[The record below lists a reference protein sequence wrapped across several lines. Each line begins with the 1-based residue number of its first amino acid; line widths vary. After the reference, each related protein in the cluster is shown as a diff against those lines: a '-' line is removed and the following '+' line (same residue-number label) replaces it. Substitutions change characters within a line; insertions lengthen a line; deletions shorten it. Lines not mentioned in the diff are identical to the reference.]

1 MAMGGQVWLESEVG
15 QGTTFHF
22 TVQMP
27 AIATQSP
34 RYIGGVQPQ
43 WVNKRLLLVDSGR
56 ASLRWLSWQLQQW
69 GMLSPYTAVS
79 FSEAAPFIQ
88 QKDDIDLIIVDAQ
101 LPEFSSLIQLVQQH
115 PRMTKLPIIL
125 LSSLHQG
132 DIANRTLFAGFIAK
146 PVKPSQLFEIVS
158 EKLTTTP
165 EARQRPPQAP
175 SVFNTALG
183 NEKPLR
189 ILMAEDNLI
198 NQKVAQ
204 RVLGKLGYRAD
215 IASNGVEVVMA
226 LKQQA
231 YDVVFMDIQMP
242 EMDGIEATK
251 QIRQTMPDSLQP
263 RIVAL
268 TANALTGDREHYLA
282 NGMDDYLSK
291 PVRIE
296 ELMTVLDRAFDHVR
310 GNGR

>member
-1 MAMGGQVWLESEVG
+1 
-15 QGTTFHF
+15 
-22 TVQMP
+22 
-27 AIATQSP
+27 
-34 RYIGGVQPQ
+34 
-43 WVNKRLLLVDSGR
+43 
-56 ASLRWLSWQLQQW
+56 
-69 GMLSPYTAVS
+69 
-79 FSEAAPFIQ
+79 
-88 QKDDIDLIIVDAQ
+88 
-101 LPEFSSLIQLVQQH
+101 
-115 PRMTKLPIIL
+115 
-125 LSSLHQG
+125 
-132 DIANRTLFAGFIAK
+132 
-146 PVKPSQLFEIVS
+146 
-158 EKLTTTP
+158 
-165 EARQRPPQAP
+165 
-175 SVFNTALG
+175 
-183 NEKPLR
+183 
-189 ILMAEDNLI
+189 MAEDNLI